1 LKTFFEKKLNILS
14 HFFNK
19 MNHQDNVDRLFGLFV
34 AESYLSTLEE
44 LIKATTNVEET
55 FISLKVQKI
64 LLARFKSLFL
74 DETLEE
80 RCQLLLLQFLYNIIS
95 CTEHLVSQFF
105 FKKDNVCIVFKLLF
119 YPCRMTSIWRN

>member
-44 LIKATTNVEET
+44 LIKVTTNVEET

-64 LLARFKSLFL
+64 LLTRF
-74 DETLEE
+74 
-80 RCQLLLLQFLYNIIS
+80 
-95 CTEHLVSQFF
+95 
-105 FKKDNVCIVFKLLF
+105 
-119 YPCRMTSIWRN
+119 

>member
-1 LKTFFEKKLNILS
+1 
-14 HFFNK
+14 

-34 AESYLSTLEE
+34 AETYLSTLEE

-105 FKKDNVCIVFKLLF
+105 LKKIMFVLF
-119 YPCRMTSIWRN
+119 LNFFFSPCRMTSIWRK